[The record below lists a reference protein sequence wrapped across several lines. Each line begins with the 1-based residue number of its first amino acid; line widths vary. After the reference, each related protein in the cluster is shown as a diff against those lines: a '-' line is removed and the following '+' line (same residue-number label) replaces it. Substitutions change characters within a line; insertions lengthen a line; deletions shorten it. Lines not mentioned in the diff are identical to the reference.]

1 MSVLKITDNNAI
13 ETDKEFDA
21 LMAHQ
26 KRKNIAVASTN
37 YTTKWVNRYERDE
50 KLEVWNEAYNRKIA
64 TLIIVP

>member
-26 KRKNIAVASTN
+26 SEMIKCNSQPEYKRML
-37 YTTKWVNRYERDE
+37 E
-50 KLEVWNEAYNRKIA
+50 K
-64 TLIIVP
+64 IV